1 MIYIDHCYFAH
12 SLYKHSVDI
21 LVENEIV
28 AQRPM
33 AYCNYPC
40 STFSFAETFQDNC
53 KTCLASTIIS
63 IPLNFLTIYI
73 IYKSQGKAVAD
84 GKLCDGAIH
93 LMFLGKE
100 GYQ

>member
-1 MIYIDHCYFAH
+1 MNISLPCFAGLNDHDVNQ
-12 SLYKHSVDI
+12 SLDYYD
-21 LVENEIV
+21 
-28 AQRPM
+28 
-33 AYCNYPC
+33 
-40 STFSFAETFQDNC
+40 TFQDNC